1 MDFRIVDSNE
11 RVCRGEVILTISFF
25 ALLAYFYLGA
35 NIFKGEIVAPMD
47 LLFQYHGWQESG
59 LHLPLFNAQRTDILD
74 ASLPRWIFMK
84 RALLSGHLPL
94 WNPLVAGGQPAFP
107 LLQGSYLSPSF
118 FLFCLFED
126 GLGFTL
132 ALWVRL
138 VIAGLGTYF
147 LCRARLGILASLF
160 GGITFM
166 MCGFNTSW
174 LMWPQVATS
183 AWIPWVIWACLRLI
197 ECPGIRRM
205 VILTMLVAFLLLG
218 GFPAV
223 AGYGL
228 YLAALFT
235 SWVLVNRAIL
245 NKSPF
250 QSLKLSLW
258 LAAGVFLALPLISLQ
273 LIPFLEYLG
282 EVDLSWRRAGSI
294 PLNKIL
300 LLWHPFREGL
310 PHVEHAGY
318 AGKLPILFI
327 PLALWSAANNRTWR
341 GPFSPYFWFGALIL
355 TLMLIYGKPEPIV
368 NCFYKLPVFDFNHN
382 GRMLSLLGLELALLG
397 AVGFQQLFDRS
408 STFLARIAIKRSHLI
423 LYAIG
428 LILLAVQV
436 LDIARVGRS
445 QNAVVPRETFYP
457 LTSTIRFLK
466 ERIRAGQAVLHTSA
480 FLIPG
485 TLTAYGLPDWF
496 AHTHRLK
503 KEKTLLEN
511 LVANPWVSP
520 TAALF
525 NAEQIN
531 MNSPYFEA
539 LAVRFVLSGSF
550 PILSQSA
557 NDTPQRLLPG
567 ESLTQRFLLK
577 EQVVARGVQLLTAT
591 YRQVPAGCAVY
602 MSLLDSSGN
611 ELAFK
616 VLAKE
621 LVRDNQWATFSFD
634 SEVRLEPGTYD
645 LRIEAVGPSSAHPI
659 AIWSLIK
666 RDAYPQGCFLRNGK
680 EQKGDLSFRLI
691 GTNQA
696 LKALKEK
703 WTMSK
708 PGGKITV
715 FENKNVP
722 PGAYLLRAKAD
733 FEKLN
738 SLDISW
744 EGLHILETSNSVI
757 RHQVTCKEPCW
768 LVRTARVWPGWKA
781 LVNGQERP
789 IKPYLGVLPAV
800 KLDRGEN
807 QIEWRYEPESWKWG
821 CRISFTTALFLF
833 ILLLVHNLVHRKQSR
848 KA

>member
-1 MDFRIVDSNE
+1 MDFRIVDFNE
-11 RVCRGEVILTISFF
+11 RVSRGEVILTISFF
-25 ALLAYFYLGA
+25 ALLAYFYLGFD
-35 NIFKGEIVAPMD
+35 IFKGEIVAPMD
-47 LLFQYHGWQESG
+47 LLLQYSGWQESG
-59 LHLPLFNAQRTDILD
+59 LHLPLFNAQRSDILD
-74 ASLPRWIFMK
+74 ALLPRWIFMK
-84 RALLSGHLPL
+84 RALLSGHFSL
-94 WNPLVAGGQPAFP
+94 WNSLVAGGQPAFP
-107 LLQGSYLSPSF
+107 LISGSYLSPSF
-118 FLFCLFED
+118 FLFCFFED

-138 VIAGLGTYF
+138 VIAGLGAYF

-183 AWIPWVIWACLRLI
+183 AWIPWVLWACLRLI
-197 ECPGIRRM
+197 ECPGVRRM

-218 GFPAV
+218 GFPSV
-223 AGYGL
+223 AAYGL

-318 AGKLPILFI
+318 AGKLTILFI
-327 PLALWSAANNRTWR
+327 PLALWSAAKDKTWR

-368 NCFYKLPVFDFNHN
+368 NYFYKLPVFDFNQN

-397 AVGFQQLFDRS
+397 AVGFQQLFGRS
-408 STFLARIAIKRSHLI
+408 STFLARVAIKRSHLI
-423 LYAIG
+423 LYGMG

-445 QNAVVPRETFYP
+445 QNAVVPGETFYP
-457 LTSTIRFLK
+457 LTPTIRFLK

-503 KEKTLLEN
+503 KEKAILEN
-511 LVANPWVSP
+511 LVAYPWASP

-525 NAEQIN
+525 DADQIK
-531 MNSPYFEA
+531 MGSPYFEA
-539 LAVRFVLSGSF
+539 LAVRFVLSESP
-550 PILSQSA
+550 PILSQSE
-557 NDTPQRLLPG
+557 NDTPQKLMPG

-577 EQVVARGVQLLTAT
+577 EEVVAWSVQLLTAT
-591 YRQVPAGCAVY
+591 YRQITAGCAVRI
-602 MSLLDSSGN
+602 SLLDSSGN
-611 ELAFK
+611 KIASK
-616 VLAKE
+616 VLSKE
-621 LVRDNQWATFSFD
+621 LIRDNQWATFSFD
-634 SEVRLEPGTYD
+634 SEVRLEPGLYD
-645 LRIEAVGPSSAHPI
+645 LRVDAIGLPSARPI

-666 RDAYPQGCFLRNGK
+666 KDAYPQGYFLRDGK
-680 EQKGDLSFRLI
+680 EQKGDLSFRLM

-696 LKALKEK
+696 AREK
-703 WTMSK
+703 WTISS
-708 PGGKITV
+708 PGGTITV
-715 FENKNVP
+715 FENKDVP
-722 PGAYLLRAKAD
+722 PGAYLLKAKTS
-733 FEKLN
+733 FERFN
-738 SLDISW
+738 RRDIFW
-744 EGLHILETSNSVI
+744 EGLHILEISNSVI

-768 LVRTARVWPGWKA
+768 LVRTARLWPGWKA

-833 ILLLVHNLVHRKQSR
+833 ILLFVHNLVHRKQSR
-848 KA
+848 RS